1 MRDYKAQW
9 LVLKAALRE
18 EIQNATLRTAQ
29 GTKETFDHNQGQLHG
44 LEWVLASLLTIEE
57 SDALP
62 DLEGE
67 THGTGTTDSR
77 DAALDLTG
85 TAGGGATAAHER

>member
-9 LVLKAALRE
+9 LVLKAAVRE

-44 LEWVLASLLTIEE
+44 LEWALASLLTIEE
-57 SDALP
+57 ADALP
-62 DLEGE
+62 DLEGD
-67 THGTGTTDSR
+67 TYGTGTTDSR
-77 DAALDLTG
+77 DAGLDLTG
-85 TAGGGATAAHER
+85 TVGGGAATTHER